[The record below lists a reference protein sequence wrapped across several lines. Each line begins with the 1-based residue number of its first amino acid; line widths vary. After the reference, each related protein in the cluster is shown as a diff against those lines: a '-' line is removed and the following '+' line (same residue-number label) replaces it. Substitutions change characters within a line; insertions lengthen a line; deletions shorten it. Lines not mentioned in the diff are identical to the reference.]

1 MKPKY
6 YIVEK
11 YIHHNDC
18 NYEDYNVVIEVTKS
32 GGYKFPNFV
41 AEFNTLEDARAQYP
55 KAEYIKGTHD
65 KSLLG
70 ALVS

>member
-11 YIHHNDC
+11 YIHHD
-18 NYEDYNVVIEVTKS
+18 YPVEDFNVVIEVTKS

-41 AEFNTLEDARAQYP
+41 AEFNTYEEARAQYP
-55 KAEYIKGTHD
+55 KAEYVAGTHD

>member
-11 YIHHNDC
+11 YIHHD
-18 NYEDYNVVIEVTKS
+18 YPVEDFNLVIEVTKS

-41 AEFNTLEDARAQYP
+41 AEFNTLEEAL
-55 KAEYIKGTHD
+55 
-65 KSLLG
+65 SLIHI
-70 ALVS
+70 

>member
-1 MKPKY
+1 MKPKF

-11 YIHHNDC
+11 YIHHDC